1 MAQKINDVFISYSR
15 RDYVDDNRQLIPD
28 SVVSKVKE
36 ALKAENISFW
46 FDEEGVYSGQ
56 DFAEKII
63 ANIEASKIFLYLSTA
78 NANQS
83 RWTCR
88 EIASADEF
96 GKPIIPVRIDDS
108 RYNRNVMFR
117 IAHLDYIEYYANP
130 EKGMRDMLDAIHAH
144 LDQIAAEERR
154 KQEEEKKRKEEEL
167 RKKEEEERARK
178 AEQERKRL
186 EEEARKKAEEQEAL
200 VKQIRETC
208 TQLNSEESKL
218 EIRHNELLLLLAKV
232 SDPKKQDVLKKFIDN
247 SSPIRKTLIDQN
259 NEFKEK
265 MLGLNEAVKTV
276 TGQRDGLSKELERER
291 EKRIDLENNGSQGQ
305 RLHVIYATAIGVL
318 VLVFGFWLYSMSG
331 TVNSLK
337 EEVSMKQDT
346 IKILRRTAKESEW
359 CVYETE
365 KSIVNKKGT
374 REDFVYTGYVDSE
387 GNPEGKG
394 KALYKNNDTFEG
406 FFSQGQRKHGLY
418 YSLVE
423 DKAWEGDFDENGD
436 PDKDTSKCMPLPNY
450 SKNKK
455 ITKNNKR

>member
-1 MAQKINDVFISYSR
+1 MNDVFISYSR
-15 RDYVDDNRQLIPD
+15 RDYVDENRQPIPD
-28 SVVSKVKE
+28 SVISKVKE

-63 ANIEASKIFLYLSTA
+63 ANIESSKLFLYLSTA

-154 KQEEEKKRKEEEL
+154 KQEEENRRKEEER

-178 AEQERKRL
+178 AELERKRQ
-186 EEEARKKAEEQEAL
+186 EEEARKKAEEQETL
-200 VKQIRETC
+200 VKQIRDTC

-265 MLGLNEAVKTV
+265 MLGLNETVKMV
-276 TGQRDGLSKELERER
+276 TSQRDGLSKELERER
-291 EKRIDLENNGSQGQ
+291 EKRYDLENNSSHGQ
-305 RLHVIYATAIGVL
+305 RLHVIYAATIGVL
-318 VLVFGFWLYSMSG
+318 VIIFGYWLYAMSG

-337 EEVSMKQDT
+337 EEVALKQDT
-346 IKILRRTAKESEW
+346 IGIIQTTIEANKLCTYNKEMSSVNRNGEL
-359 CVYETE
+359 E
-365 KSIVNKKGT
+365 KYT
-374 REDFVYTGYVDSE
+374 YTGCID
-387 GNPEGKG
+387 GDAKPHGEGKAIYSNG
-394 KALYKNNDTFEG
+394 DVFEG
-406 FFSQGQRKHGLY
+406 TFNHGVKIRGKRTY
-418 YSLVE
+418 RDGYTVE
-423 DKAWEGDFDENGD
+423 GELNDKEIFEPGS
-436 PDKDTSKCMPLPNY
+436 KDY
-450 SKNKK
+450 FVK
-455 ITKNNKR
+455 IDTTKLK